1 MSLRRRADQR
11 PRRPRNELNETG
23 HGKHT
28 SNDAIDRAHQVLA
41 SRPWQR
47 AAVARRFLQ
56 IHPFEDGNGRVGRA
70 ISSLVL
76 IEDGWLPLT
85 VTRTDRLS
93 YIDALRAADAGDLGS
108 LVRLVGTLQR
118 QSLDLVCEIV
128 GAVPDPDWPSPL
140 F

>member
-1 MSLRRRADQR
+1 MLR
-11 PRRPRNELNETG
+11 
-23 HGKHT
+23 
-28 SNDAIDRAHQVLA
+28 
-41 SRPWQR
+41 WQH
-47 AAVARRFLQ
+47 RFLQ
-56 IHPFEDGNGRVGRA
+56 IHPCEDGNGRVGRA

-76 IEDGWLPLT
+76 IKDGWLPLT

-118 QSLDLVCEIV
+118 QSLGLVCEIV
-128 GAVPDPDWPSPL
+128 GAAPDPDGPSPL